1 MSATRALE
9 SNLLLFIILVP
20 KQETSILKNLLK
32 TILKQK
38 FLSYDLRVLFLKKN
52 PEVVNTWKPKLYKN
66 SSVWTV
72 AEKLGSFLGN

>member
-9 SNLLLFIILVP
+9 NNLLLFIILVP

-38 FLSYDLRVLFLKKN
+38 FLSYDLRVLFFKKT
-52 PEVVNTWKPKLYKN
+52 PQK
-66 SSVWTV
+66 
-72 AEKLGSFLGN
+72 